1 MSKLYLV
8 TGASSGIGLAVCQ
21 HLLMEGH
28 RVIGVARS
36 EKKDVKVLL
45 ERHPNA
51 FFFYS
56 RDLTKQIDGIPKWMK
71 ELATTYGSFSGVVCA
86 AGLSKVMPNRF
97 NTYEQMLEVFNLNL
111 FSSLAVARGMT
122 QRKVVNKDG
131 ASIIFIASVAAT
143 IGTSGLVN
151 YGASKAGLIGA
162 VKSLAKEFAPMLI
175 RVNSISPGLIK
186 TDLTQS
192 IYDPEY
198 FEKLETLYPLGL
210 GNVNYVAD
218 SALFLLSDKAKW
230 ITGID
235 MIVDGGVSLGSN
247 E

>member
-8 TGASSGIGLAVCQ
+8 TGASSGIGLAICQ
-21 HLLMEGH
+21 NLLIDGY
-28 RVIGVARS
+28 RVIGIARK
-36 EKKDVKVLL
+36 ENNNVKALL
-45 ERHPNA
+45 EKYPDA

-56 RDLTKQIDGIPKWMK
+56 RDLSKKIDEIPRWMK
-71 ELATTYGSFSGVVCA
+71 ELASTYGSFSGIVCA
-86 AGLSKVMPNRF
+86 AGLSKIMPNRF
-97 NTYEQMLEVFNLNL
+97 NTYEQMLEIFNLNL

-122 QRKVVNKDG
+122 QRKVVSSEG

-143 IGTSGLVN
+143 IGTNGLVN
-151 YGASKAGLIGA
+151 YGASKAGVIGA
-162 VKSLAKEFAPMLI
+162 VKSLAKELAPMSI

-186 TDLTQS
+186 TELTQS
-192 IYDPEY
+192 LYEPEY
-198 FEKLETLYPLGL
+198 FEKLKSFYPLGL
-210 GNVNYVAD
+210 GCVDYVAD

-235 MIVDGGVSLGSN
+235 MVVDGGVSLGNN

>member
-8 TGASSGIGLAVCQ
+8 TGVSSGIGLAICQ
-21 HLLMEGH
+21 QLLAEGH

-36 EKKDVKVLL
+36 EKIDVKVLK
-45 ERHPNA
+45 ERYPNT
-51 FFFYS
+51 FFFHS
-56 RDLTKQIDGIPKWMK
+56 RDLSEQIDDIPKWMK
-71 ELATTYGSFSGVVCA
+71 ELAITYGCFSGVVCA

-97 NTYEQMLEVFNLNL
+97 NTYEQMIEIFNLNL
-111 FSSLAVARGMT
+111 FSSLAVARGLV
-122 QRKVVNKDG
+122 QRKVIDESG

-162 VKSLAKEFAPMLI
+162 VKSLAKELAPMLT

-186 TDLTQS
+186 TDLTQN
-192 IYDPEY
+192 IYEPEY
-198 FEKLETLYPLGL
+198 FEKLEKLYPLGL
-210 GNVNYVAD
+210 GNASYVAD
-218 SALFLLSDKAKW
+218 AALFLLSDKAKW

-235 MIVDGGVSLGSN
+235 MVVDGGVSLGCN